1 MTILK
6 KIFGDGGLTSGE
18 LSRTT
23 KRHPFAEYLP
33 WVAYDQEAYTYY
45 NIDDTYGF
53 IWECTP
59 LCFAGE
65 KTLDVLNGLFRTGLP
80 EGSVVQF
87 IIYADTNISHII
99 NHSKAKKIN
108 KSSIVEKSLNRY
120 SDFLTKATE
129 GLEQNA
135 GIPVRNFRLFVTV
148 KIPGTKLDEINLSD
162 IRRAFEEILHGCNLY
177 PEIMKAED
185 LIDWARQYMNSNCS
199 EVNNHHYSDD
209 LPINKQILFADTGI
223 DLLNGE
229 ELKVGDQYM
238 RCITPKV
245 MPKEVDSL
253 TMNEVMGGI
262 WGLTSDFEQITSPFM
277 CTVNV
282 IVKNVKRSIES
293 KINTTLAQKSSGSFV
308 YKLERKQEEFKKLSR
323 EFDEK
328 TYLLVMP
335 VVFVWNKNRDKAMK
349 DTLRARRIWD
359 SKGFLM
365 QNDSYIHN
373 ILFISSLPLGLY
385 NVKNNVDFIGRQF
398 IVPDDVASHLL
409 PTQGDFT
416 GHGSGLLFI
425 GRKGQLCG
433 IDLFSNRATN
443 YNLMITAGSGGGKSF
458 LCNYILQNGYNE
470 NSIVRVIDIG
480 GSYEKMA
487 DQYDA
492 HYLDLADKDMCL
504 NPFTNIRDDDPQE
517 LQYML
522 NSIAAVILQ
531 MCFFGS
537 DGKNIKESEFTLA
550 KEAVK
555 FAWDNEGPDANIDYV
570 WDYLRR
576 FREHAPKL
584 QICLDDQCAEEL
596 QKAAGMMSFNLRD
609 FTSKGSYG
617 RFFNKRSTFDI
628 KNDQFVVL
636 ELETLKRVKDL
647 FNVITLIVLEETTR
661 DLYLSDR
668 VTPRYILID
677 EAYQFLGDS
686 QMQREVIEEGYRRAR
701 KYRGSFGVVLQS
713 VLDLKRFGDVG
724 NVINANSAFKFYLES
739 KDFEKAAHER
749 LLDYSEFELAQLKSL
764 KSNLP
769 DYSEIYLDSPY
780 GRGVLR
786 LIMDPYN
793 YYTYTSNPADIAKIK
808 HLVKNEGLS
817 YDKAIEKLISN

>member
-1 MTILK
+1 MSLLK
-6 KIFGDGGLTSGE
+6 KILGDGGLTSSE
-18 LSRTT
+18 LRKKTA
-23 KRHPFAEYLP
+23 RHPLSGHLP
-33 WVAYDQEAYTYY
+33 WVAYDPQTHVYY

-53 IWECTP
+53 VWECTP

-65 KTLDVLNGLFRTGLP
+65 KSLDVLNGVFRTGLP

-87 IIYADTNISHII
+87 ILYADPNIAHILE
-99 NHSKAKKIN
+99 NSRARKVKESAL
-108 KSSIVEKSLNRY
+108 VEKAINRY
-120 SDFLTKATE
+120 DEFITKATD
-129 GLEQNA
+129 GLEQNS
-135 GIPVRNFRLFVTV
+135 GIPIRNFRLLVTV
-148 KIPGTKLDEINLSD
+148 KIPKNRLNEISLSD
-162 IRRAFEEILHGCNLY
+162 IRRAFEEILHGINLY
-177 PEIMKAED
+177 PQIMPAEE
-185 LIDWARQYMNSNCS
+185 LLDWARRHMNSSYS
-199 EVNNHHYSDD
+199 EINNRHYSDSIP
-209 LPINKQILFADTGI
+209 LNRQVLFADTGV
-223 DLLNGE
+223 DLISGE
-229 ELKVGDQYM
+229 EIKIGDKYM
-238 RCITPKV
+238 RCITPKIL
-245 MPKEVDSL
+245 PKEVDSL

-262 WGLTSDFEQITSPFM
+262 WGLTSDFEQITSTFM

-282 IVKNVKRSIES
+282 IIKNVKKSIES
-293 KINTTLAQKSSGSFV
+293 KINTTLAQKAAGSFV
-308 YKLERKQEEFKKLSR
+308 YKLERKQEEFKNLSR

-328 TYLLVMP
+328 NYLLVMP
-335 VVFVWNKNRDKAMK
+335 IVWIWNRDRDKTMK

-373 ILFISSLPLGLY
+373 ILFISALPLGLY
-385 NVKNNVDFIGRQF
+385 NVKNNVDFIGRSF
-398 IVPDDVASHLL
+398 IVTDDVVSHLL
-409 PTQGDFT
+409 PVQGDFT
-416 GHGSGLLFI
+416 GYGSGLLFI

-433 IDLFSNRATN
+433 IDIFSNRSTN
-443 YNLMITAGSGGGKSF
+443 YNMLIVSGSGGGKSF
-458 LCNYILQNGYNE
+458 LCNYILQNGYSE
-470 NSIVRVIDIG
+470 KSIARVLDIG
-480 GSYEKMA
+480 GSYKKMVNLCNA
-487 DQYDA
+487 R
-492 HYLDLADKDMCL
+492 YLDLADKNMCL
-504 NPFTNIRDDDPQE
+504 NPFSNIKDDDPQE

-522 NSIAAVILQ
+522 NSVAAVVLQ

-555 FAWDNEGPDANIDYV
+555 FAWSNAGTDANIDLV

-584 QICLDDQCAEEL
+584 QICQDNKCAEEL
-596 QKAAGMMSFNLRD
+596 EGIAGLMSFNLRD
-609 FTSKGSYG
+609 FTSEGSYG
-617 RFFNKRSTFDI
+617 SFFNKRSTFDI
-628 KNDQFVVL
+628 KSDQFVVL

-647 FNVITLIVLEETTR
+647 FNTVTLIVLEETTR

-668 VTPRYILID
+668 VTPRYVVID

-686 QMQREVIEEGYRRAR
+686 AIQREVIEEGYRRAR

-739 KDFEKAAHER
+739 KDFEKAFHER
-749 LLDYSEFELAQLKSL
+749 LLDYSEFQLSQLKSL

-769 DYSEIYLDSPY
+769 NYSEIYLDSPY

-793 YYTYTSNPADIAKIK
+793 YYTYTSNPDDIARIER
-808 HLVKNEGLS
+808 LVKEGLS
-817 YDKAIEKLISN
+817 YDKAIEKLIAS